1 MTEPVVD
8 ADTGRIVLSR
18 GHLDVL
24 ARHDSGEEIAPDVED
39 ELRVAGAFE
48 GDRPHPLL
56 VPVLDVLATMRH
68 RGVLRRWVGGVL
80 PVAQVLV
87 GRAGVVVLPGGHEP
101 EALHEVE
108 WYPRRTSVARVL
120 HRLLDLPARDDPP
133 FVDRTPRRWPEL
145 VEIAS
150 DQDSRVGLADL
161 RWGDTSPG
169 PLASVL
175 VVAWH
180 RDGGIVEVTPTD
192 GPGGMVCCTPRSPVE
207 VWTGLTKL
215 AR

>member
-1 MTEPVVD
+1 VTQPVVH
-8 ADTGRIVLSR
+8 ADTGRIFLSR
-18 GHLDVL
+18 IHLEAL
-24 ARHDSGEEIAPDVED
+24 ARHQVGQEPAPDVAD
-39 ELRVAGAFE
+39 ELRAAGAVV
-48 GDRPHPLL
+48 GDGAHRLL
-56 VPVLDVLATMRH
+56 APVLDTLATIRY

-80 PVAQVLV
+80 PVVQIVV
-87 GRAGVVVLPGGHEP
+87 GRTGVVVLPGGHEP

-108 WYPRRTSVARVL
+108 WHSRATSVARVL

-133 FVDRTPRRWPEL
+133 FVDRAPRRWSEL

-150 DQDSRVGLADL
+150 NPDSRVGLADL
-161 RWGDTSPG
+161 RWGDTRPG

-180 RDGGIVEVTPTD
+180 LDGGIVEVTPASS
-192 GPGGMVCCTPRSPVE
+192 GGLVCCAPRSPVE

-215 AR
+215 VR